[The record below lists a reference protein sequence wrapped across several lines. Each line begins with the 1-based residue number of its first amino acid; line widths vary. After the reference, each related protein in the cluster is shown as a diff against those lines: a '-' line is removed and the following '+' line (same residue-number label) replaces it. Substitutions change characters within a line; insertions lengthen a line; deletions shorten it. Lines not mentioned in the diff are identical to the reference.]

1 MFPRRFRILL
11 HSRSRLNNVARMVKL
26 NKIYTRTGD
35 KGQTGLGDGQRVAKD
50 SLRVNVMGTVDEANG
65 IIGVARLDTAQLSD
79 GEPGAALM
87 RIQNDLF
94 DLGADLCVPGEDA
107 EPGSRLRIT
116 PGQVKRL
123 EKEIDAMN
131 KDLAPLTSFVLPG
144 GAPAAAYLHLARSV
158 VRRAEREGWTLAG
171 EEQVNLAVLQYLNR
185 LSDHLFVMARW
196 INAKTGAGDVLW
208 KPGAQR

>member
-1 MFPRRFRILL
+1 
-11 HSRSRLNNVARMVKL
+11 MVKL

-35 KGQTGLGDGQRVAKD
+35 KGSTGLGDGQRVPKA

-65 IIGVARLDTAQLSD
+65 VIGVARNQLDD
-79 GEPGAALM
+79 PAAAAMLL

-94 DLGADLCVPGEDA
+94 DVGADLCMPGEDKP
-107 EPGSRLRIT
+107 EDLRLRIT

-131 KDLAPLTSFVLPG
+131 ADLTPLTSFILPG
-144 GAPAAAYLHLARSV
+144 GAPAAAHLHLARSV
-158 VRRAEREGWTLAG
+158 VRRAERDCWALAADDH
-171 EEQVNLAVLQYLNR
+171 VNGPVLQYLNR

-196 INAKTGAGDVLW
+196 INLKTGCGDVLW
-208 KPGAQR
+208 KPGGER

>member
-1 MFPRRFRILL
+1 
-11 HSRSRLNNVARMVKL
+11 MVKL

-35 KGQTGLGDGQRVAKD
+35 KGQTGLGDGKRVGKD

-65 IIGVARLDTAQLSD
+65 VIGVARLDTLGLSD
-79 GEPGAALM
+79 PEPAAALM

-94 DLGADLCVPGEDA
+94 DLGADLCMPGDDPA
-107 EPGSRLRIT
+107 PGSRLRIT

-131 KDLAPLTSFVLPG
+131 SDLTPLTSFVLPG
-144 GAPAAAYLHLARSV
+144 GAPAAAYLHLARGV
-158 VRRAEREGWTLAG
+158 VRRAEREGWSLAH
-171 EEQVNLAVLQYLNR
+171 EEQVNPAVLHYLNR

-196 INAKTGAGDVLW
+196 INLKTGAGDVLW

>member
-1 MFPRRFRILL
+1 
-11 HSRSRLNNVARMVKL
+11 MVKL

-35 KGQTGLGDGQRVAKD
+35 KGQTGLGDGRRVAKD

-65 IIGVARLDTAQLSD
+65 VLGVARLDAANLA
-79 GEPGAALM
+79 EPEPAAALM

-94 DLGADLCVPGEDA
+94 DLGADLCMPSDDP

-116 PGQVKRL
+116 SGQVKRL

-158 VRRAEREGWTLAG
+158 VRRAEREGWTLAH
-171 EEQVNLAVLQYLNR
+171 EEAVNPAALQYLNR
-185 LSDHLFVMARW
+185 LSDHLFVLARW
-196 INAKTGAGDVLW
+196 INHKTGAGDVLW
-208 KPGAQR
+208 IPGAQR

>member
-1 MFPRRFRILL
+1 
-11 HSRSRLNNVARMVKL
+11 MVKL

-35 KGQTGLGDGQRVAKD
+35 KGQTGLGDGQRVAKA

-65 IIGVARLDTAQLSD
+65 VIGVARNEAAKLDD
-79 GEPGAALM
+79 PAAAAMLM

-94 DLGADLCVPGEDA
+94 DLGADLCMPGEGRPEDV
-107 EPGSRLRIT
+107 RLRIT

-131 KDLAPLTSFVLPG
+131 ADLTPLTSFILPG
-144 GAPAAAYLHLARSV
+144 GVPAAAQLHLARSI
-158 VRRAEREGWTLAG
+158 VRRAERDGWALAADDH
-171 EEQVNLAVLQYLNR
+171 VNAPVLQYLNR

-196 INAKTGAGDVLW
+196 INLKTGAGDVLW
-208 KPGAQR
+208 KPGGER

>member
-1 MFPRRFRILL
+1 
-11 HSRSRLNNVARMVKL
+11 MVKL

-35 KGQTGLGDGQRVAKD
+35 KGKTGLGDGQRVSKD

-65 IIGVARLDTAQLSD
+65 IIGVARLGTANLSD
-79 GEPGAALM
+79 LEPSDALM

-94 DLGADLCVPGEDA
+94 DVGADLCVPGQDA

-116 PGQVKRL
+116 PAQVKRL

-131 KDLAPLTSFVLPG
+131 KDLAPLMSFVLPG

-171 EEQVNLAVLQYLNR
+171 DEHVNPAVLHYLNR

-196 INAKTGAGDVLW
+196 INAKTGVGDVLW